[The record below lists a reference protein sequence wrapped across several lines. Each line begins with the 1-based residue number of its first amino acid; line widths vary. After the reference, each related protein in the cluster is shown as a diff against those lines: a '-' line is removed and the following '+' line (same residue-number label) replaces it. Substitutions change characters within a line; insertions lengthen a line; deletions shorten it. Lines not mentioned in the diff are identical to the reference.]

1 MRYFLDTE
9 FDGVGGRLI
18 SLALVPEDGG
28 EELYVVIA
36 GEATEAW
43 VQRHVM
49 PYLDTVPEPLRSPHL
64 SRRDAAET
72 VSQWLANDHAIE
84 IVADWP
90 EDLAQF
96 SMLLVIAPGDMV
108 AMNPLTLRLVRIGG
122 FSCAANSE
130 VPHNAL
136 HDARALRKHIMTH
149 LE

>member
-1 MRYFLDTE
+1 MDTE

-28 EELYVVIA
+28 EEFYVVIA
-36 GEATEAW
+36 GEATEPW

-49 PYLDTVPEPLRSPHL
+49 PYLDSVPEQMKSPHV
-64 SRRDAAET
+64 SRRDAAEIL
-72 VSQWLANDHAIE
+72 SQWLAHDDRIE

-96 SMLLVIAPGDMV
+96 SMLLVTGPGDMV

-122 FSCAANSE
+122 FSCAANSA

-136 HDARALRKHIMTH
+136 HDARALRTH
-149 LE
+149 LFGLEA

>member
-36 GEATEAW
+36 GEAQEAW

-49 PYLDTVPEPLRSPHL
+49 PYLDTVPEPLRGPHL

-72 VSQWLANDHAIE
+72 VSQWLAHDDRIE

-90 EDLAQF
+90 EDIAQF
-96 SMLLVIAPGDMV
+96 SMLLITAPGDMV
-108 AMNPLTLRLVRIGG
+108 AMHPLTFRLVRIGG

>member
-28 EELYVVIA
+28 EEFYAVIA
-36 GEATEAW
+36 GDAEVPW

-49 PYLDTVPEPLRSPHL
+49 PYLDMVPEPLKLPHM
-64 SRRDAAET
+64 SRAE
-72 VSQWLANDHAIE
+72 VADEVARWLAHDDRIE

-90 EDLAQF
+90 EDIAQF
-96 SMLLVIAPGDMV
+96 SMLLVTGPGDMV
-108 AMNPLTLRLVRIGG
+108 AIGGVTFRLVRIGG

-136 HDARALRKHIMTH
+136 HDARALRKHILG
-149 LE
+149 LEP

>member
-1 MRYFLDTE
+1 MRYFMDTE

-36 GEATEAW
+36 GEANEEW

-64 SRRDAAET
+64 SRRDAAEM
-72 VSQWLANDHAIE
+72 VSQWLAHDDRIE

-90 EDLAQF
+90 EDIAQF
-96 SMLLVIAPGDMV
+96 SMLLVTAPGDMV
-108 AMNPLTLRLVRIGG
+108 AMHPLTFRLVRIGG